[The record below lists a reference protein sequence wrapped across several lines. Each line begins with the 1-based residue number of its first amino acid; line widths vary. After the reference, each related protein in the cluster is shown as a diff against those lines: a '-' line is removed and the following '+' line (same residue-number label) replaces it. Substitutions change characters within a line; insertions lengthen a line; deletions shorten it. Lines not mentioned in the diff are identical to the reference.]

1 MQKACGVRGSVSFPK
16 GESPHNY
23 IHRISILLL
32 GPWKPLVR
40 NACEGPQIQVNR
52 KVGRFVV
59 DVLEY
64 GKKVSCA
71 ELLEG
76 KSSQRQIF
84 PKIYLFCLSLP
95 LTVLDTACHES
106 VVWAIW

>member
-59 DVLEY
+59 DVFLEY
-64 GKKVSCA
+64 GKKCRL

-76 KSSQRQIF
+76 KIF
-84 PKIYLFCLSLP
+84 AEANLS
-95 LTVLDTACHES
+95 
-106 VVWAIW
+106 